1 MGERLYEYGEEGDKW
16 SAQAYR
22 QLYAEFTAAATDAA
36 KRIVEGKVKAI
47 NHMDEEKRH
56 IYIFNKIFMS
66 ATTETPYDHKV
77 SKEEEVLPSSTS
89 VSADILNL

>member
-1 MGERLYEYGEEGDKW
+1 
-16 SAQAYR
+16 
-22 QLYAEFTAAATDAA
+22 
-36 KRIVEGKVKAI
+36 VKAI

-77 SKEEEVLPSSTS
+77 SKEEELLPSSTS